1 MIRTMLT
8 AAASAFL
15 AVGVF
20 AAEPRTEVKLLTI
33 GNSFADSAF
42 RYLPRV
48 AESAGCKIVMDRANI
63 GGCRL
68 SRHWKLVEDSE
79 RDPKVKPYSRGTA
92 NLREMLERQKWDF
105 VTIQQASDQSW
116 RPESYQP
123 YAKNL
128 VEYVHKYAPE
138 AEVVIQQTWAYRFD
152 DGRLN
157 SWKMDQKTMYGK
169 LRAAYQKAA
178 AELNL
183 RVIPTGD
190 AVQLARETQAV
201 KYVPYDPAVLKGLQ
215 YPAELPSEA
224 GSLAA
229 GVYWQKGKDGSHR
242 LRIDGAHLNR
252 RGEYLQACLWF
263 AFFFNRPTSEITFV
277 PPEITPE
284 DAKFLRETAQ
294 KALDA
299 YEQVTTSADR
309 R

>member
-1 MIRTMLT
+1 M
-8 AAASAFL
+8 
-15 AVGVF
+15 
-20 AAEPRTEVKLLTI
+20 P
-33 GNSFADSAF
+33 
-42 RYLPRV
+42 
-48 AESAGCKIVMDRANI
+48 
-63 GGCRL
+63 
-68 SRHWKLVEDSE
+68 
-79 RDPKVKPYSRGTA
+79 
-92 NLREMLERQKWDF
+92 
-105 VTIQQASDQSW
+105 
-116 RPESYQP
+116 
-123 YAKNL
+123 
-128 VEYVHKYAPE
+128 
-138 AEVVIQQTWAYRFD
+138 
-152 DGRLN
+152 GRRRR
-157 SWKMDQKTMYGK
+157 S
-169 LRAAYQKAA
+169 
-178 AELNL
+178 
-183 RVIPTGD
+183 
-190 AVQLARETQAV
+190 

-277 PPEITPE
+277 PSEITPE